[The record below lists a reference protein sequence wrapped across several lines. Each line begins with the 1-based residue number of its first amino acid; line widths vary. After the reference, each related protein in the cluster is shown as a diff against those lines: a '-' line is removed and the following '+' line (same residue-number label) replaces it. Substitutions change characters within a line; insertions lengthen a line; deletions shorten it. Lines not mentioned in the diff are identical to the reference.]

1 MAILNIAGLD
11 CYVEGNVLNLPFFR
25 NYQEFLT
32 EKELFGNC
40 SFCLTYARLA
50 EVRGKQI
57 AGYANERGEYMIY
70 WSGVFYYVEC
80 RIADLQ
86 RNYRMRADEFWYLID
101 VDMPLNDEYDWGVM
115 DDFLM
120 LAFTYSSSFCGRVLL
135 HASCINYKG
144 EEGVAFIGP
153 SGIGKSTQARLWL
166 ENIPGCSLLND
177 DQPALGLIDG
187 IPYLFGTPWSGKT
200 PCYKNERVRA
210 STFFLMKQAEH
221 NRVEEVLPIT
231 LFRHLLGSC
240 SMMKTDS
247 QTLFEITQVLA
258 AVVDRVKAAW
268 LENKPERE
276 AVEMA
281 YEYSIGNI
289 KMSSKGGGVKY
300 EEKESI

>member
-11 CYVEGNVLNLPFFR
+11 CYVEGNVLGLPFFE
-25 NYQEFLT
+25 NYKEFLT
-32 EKELFGNC
+32 EKESSRNC
-40 SFCLTYARLA
+40 SFCLTYDHLA
-50 EVRGKQI
+50 EVRGKLI
-57 AGYANERGEYMIY
+57 AEYTNERGVYKIY

-80 RIADLQ
+80 RIMDLQ
-86 RNYRMRADEFWYLID
+86 RTYRMRADKSWYSID

-115 DDFLM
+115 NDFLM
-120 LAFTYSSSFCGRVLL
+120 LAFTYSSSFRGRVLL

-210 STFFLMKQAEH
+210 NTFFLMRQAEH
-221 NRVEEVLPIT
+221 NRIKEISLVM
-231 LFRHLLGSC
+231 LFKHLLNSC
-240 SMMKTDS
+240 SMMKADC
-247 QTLFEITQVLA
+247 QTLFQITEVLA
-258 AVVDRVKAAW
+258 AVVDKVKAAW

-281 YEYSIGNI
+281 YRYSIGDI
-289 KMSSKGGGVKY
+289 KTKLKDGGIKY
-300 EEKESI
+300 EKKEII